1 MGKVKFFDGTDTI
14 GGTKILL
21 EISKKRFFLD
31 FGLNYK
37 RRGMFFEEYLNPRP
51 ANGMGDLYF
60 LGLLPSIKGIYRK
73 DLLQFIQREGI
84 KELGDGSESSSVDG
98 VFLSHVHFD
107 HSGYIAFLRED
118 IPIYTS
124 DITIS
129 LLKAIEDT
137 ANSNLETSILK
148 FIRRPAT
155 GTSKDPL
162 YYGSHKAKAIV
173 GENKINGINVTACPV
188 DHSVPGAMGFI
199 IKSEE
204 KTIVYTG
211 DLRLHGERRADTEQ
225 FVRQAREA
233 HPDILIIEGTN
244 LRADNDNEA
253 REFWTEQR
261 VFEEAQKEIRNRK
274 KLVIVDFPSKNI
286 YRFLTFFEL
295 ARSSGRKFVISL
307 KDAYFMNAMKDV
319 GMPVPSLS
327 DPNISFYLEKRRSGT
342 YNEKDYSSSW
352 MKKILGKVDANRVI
366 TAKEIRENE
375 NNFMLILR
383 YFNFQQFIDI
393 RPTNGSVY
401 IHSSSEAHSE
411 EQKFD
416 DQRMDNWLK
425 YFNLYPR
432 IHIHASGHAKQDDLF
447 NIVSEINPKMI
458 IPVHTEHAE
467 KYVRQF
473 GSKVKTVK
481 NGDTI
486 KF

>member
-1 MGKVKFFDGTDTI
+1 MGKIKFFDGTGTI

-21 EISKKRFFLD
+21 EISDRRFFLD

-37 RRGMFFEEYLNPRP
+37 KRGMFFEEYLNPRSS
-51 ANGMGDLYF
+51 NGMGDLYF

-73 DLLQFIQREGI
+73 DLLQLIRREGVD
-84 KELGDGSESSSVDG
+84 ELGDGSESPFVDG

-129 LLKAIEDT
+129 LMKAIEDT
-137 ANSNLETSILK
+137 SNSNLETSILK

-155 GTSKDPL
+155 GSSKDPL
-162 YYGSHKAKAIV
+162 YYGSHKANVIA
-173 GENKINGINVTACPV
+173 GEKKINGITVTACPV

-199 IKSEE
+199 IKGEE

-211 DLRLHGERRADTEQ
+211 DLRLHGKKRADTEQ
-225 FVRQAREA
+225 FIRQAKES

-244 LRADNDNEA
+244 LRGNDSNEE

-261 VFEEAQKEIRNRK
+261 VSEEAQKEIHNRER
-274 KLVIVDFPSKNI
+274 LVLVDFPFKDI

-295 ARSSGRKFVISL
+295 AKLNGRKFVISL
-307 KDAYFMNAMKDV
+307 KDAYFMHAMKNI

-327 DPNISFYLEKRRSGT
+327 DPDIYFYLEKRKSGT
-342 YNEKDYSSSW
+342 YSDKDYSARW
-352 MKKILGKVDANRVI
+352 IKDIMGKLDSGKLV
-366 TAKEIRENE
+366 TAKEIKADE

-383 YFNFQQFIDI
+383 YFNFQQLADI

-401 IHSSSEAHSE
+401 IHSASEAHTE
-411 EQKFD
+411 EQEID
-416 DQRMDNWLK
+416 EWRMNNWLK
-425 YFNLYPR
+425 HFNLYPR
-432 IHIHASGHAKQDDLF
+432 VHIHASGHAKKDDLF
-447 NIVSEINPKMI
+447 DIVSEINPKMI
-458 IPVHTEHAE
+458 VPVHTEHPE
-467 KYVRQF
+467 EYVEQF
-473 GSKVKTVK
+473 GNKVKIVQ

>member
-1 MGKVKFFDGTDTI
+1 MGKIKFFDGTDTI

-31 FGLNYK
+31 FGLNYN

-60 LGLLPSIKGIYRK
+60 LRLLPPIKGIYRK

-84 KELGDGSESSSVDG
+84 KELGDGSEPPSVDG
-98 VFLSHVHFD
+98 VFLSHIHFD
-107 HSGYIAFLRED
+107 HSGYITFLRED

-124 DITIS
+124 NITIS

-137 ANSNLETSILK
+137 SNTQFETSIFK

-155 GTSKDPL
+155 GSHKDPL
-162 YYGSHKAKAIV
+162 YYGTHKANAIY
-173 GENKINGINVTACPV
+173 GEEKISGINVIACPV

-211 DLRLHGERRADTEQ
+211 DLRLHGKTRADTEQ

-244 LRADNDNEA
+244 LCADNDNEA

-274 KLVIVDFPSKNI
+274 KLVIVDFPFKNI

-295 ARSSGRKFVISL
+295 AKSSGRKFVISL
-307 KDAYFMNAMKDV
+307 KDAYFMDAMKDV

-327 DPNISFYLEKRRSGT
+327 DPNIYLYLEKKKTGT
-342 YNEKDYSSSW
+342 YNDKDYSSSW
-352 MKKILGKVDANRVI
+352 MKNILGKVDASRVI
-366 TAKEIRENE
+366 TAKEIRANE

-383 YFNFQQFIDI
+383 YFNFQQLIDI
-393 RPTNGSVY
+393 RPTNGSIY

-411 EQKFD
+411 EQEID
-416 DQRMDNWLK
+416 ERRMDNWLK

-432 IHIHASGHAKQDDLF
+432 IHIHASGHAKKDDLF

-467 KYVRQF
+467 KYVEQF
-473 GSKVKTVK
+473 GNKVKIVK

-486 KF
+486 NF